1 MAVTAVFMQ
10 PAMVVMAWK
19 NRACKAAKGVESKSR
34 KARKRRSVAA
44 GMTTKFVSK
53 KYEEKRPK

>member
-1 MAVTAVFMQ
+1 
-10 PAMVVMAWK
+10 MVVIVWK

-34 KARKRRSVAA
+34 KAKERRRVAA